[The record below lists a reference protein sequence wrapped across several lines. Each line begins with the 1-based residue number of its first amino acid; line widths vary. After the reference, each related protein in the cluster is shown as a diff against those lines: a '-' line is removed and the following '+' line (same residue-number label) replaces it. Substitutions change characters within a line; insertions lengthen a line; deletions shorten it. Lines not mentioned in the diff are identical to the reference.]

1 MPLVFVITK
10 RCVITDHGFAPVQL
24 LEGLT
29 ANRAVR
35 GMFALQYVLETEL
48 VQQKGL
54 CFSSVHFQKWVN
66 AAIKVDVL
74 EAAHEMSKRDL
85 VTGNY

>member
-1 MPLVFVITK
+1 M
-10 RCVITDHGFAPVQL
+10 VITDHGFAPVQL

-35 GMFALQYVLETEL
+35 GMFDQYVLETEL

-66 AAIKVDVL
+66 VAIRVTHWKL
-74 EAAHEMSKRDL
+74 LMKCLRETYL

>member
-1 MPLVFVITK
+1 MSLQSVV
-10 RCVITDHGFAPVQL
+10 VITDHGFAPVQL

-35 GMFALQYVLETEL
+35 RMFALQYVLETEL

-66 AAIKVDVL
+66 AAIKVMCWKL
-74 EAAHEMSKRDL
+74 LMKCLRE
-85 VTGNY
+85 TW